1 MQQPKQFISVI
12 SAAVLLFG
20 TILGTER
27 ASAGDAK
34 PTHRVSL
41 IDCTD
46 LYHPHQDPGDNVDL
60 VAAYALPE
68 IDLKAVILDV
78 TQQYRTD
85 GVRRDAG
92 FIPVLQLNSIFNR
105 NVPCGVS
112 PYAKMKSPADAMRDA
127 PQFQQSGVEL
137 LLKVL
142 REAKEPVEIASF
154 GSVRAIAAAYNREPE
169 LLRKRVKRIHVSAG
183 ASELGYLE
191 WNVVLDP
198 QALVC
203 LLRSDLPI
211 AIYPCATK
219 EGPFAYGPHNSFWKL
234 NDLQFIAT
242 LQPRL
247 RSYLAFAFSQ
257 SNRMD
262 FLQAVE
268 DDAPAAVLQEIGKR
282 PHNVWETAVW
292 IEIAQR
298 RLVRR
303 ADGHFRIIPAGEVLP
318 GDTVLQSELRPVRVK
333 VRDDGQ
339 FTWEKAEGPTNFWLF
354 DRGDPRR
361 NEEALREA
369 LPALYQ
375 SFRP

>member
-1 MQQPKQFISVI
+1 MI
-12 SAAVLLFG
+12 AAAIVLCG
-20 TILGTER
+20 SIL
-27 ASAGDAK
+27 AADAALVGDGG
-34 PTHRVSL
+34 PPRRVPL

-68 IDLKAVILDV
+68 VDLKAVVLDV
-78 TQQYRTD
+78 TQQYRTE
-85 GVRRDAG
+85 GGRRDAG

-105 NVPCGVS
+105 NVPCGVT
-112 PYAKMKSPADAMRDA
+112 PYAKMKSPEDPMLDA
-127 PQFQQSGVEL
+127 PRFQQSGVEL

-142 REAKEPVEIASF
+142 RETREPVEIASF
-154 GSVRAIAAAYNREPE
+154 GSCRAIAVAYNREPE
-169 LLRKRVKRIHVSAG
+169 LLKKQVKRIHVCAG
-183 ASELGYLE
+183 ASEPGYLE

-198 QALVC
+198 HALVR

-219 EGPFAYGPHNSFWKL
+219 EGPFAYGPHNCFWKL
-234 NDLQFIAT
+234 GDLRFIAHM
-242 LQPRL
+242 QPRL
-247 RSYLAFAFSQ
+247 QAYLAFAFSQ

-262 FLQAVE
+262 FLQAME
-268 DDAPAAVLQEIGKR
+268 EAPPAALLATIGQR
-282 PHNVWETAVW
+282 EHNVWETAVW

-303 ADGHFRIIPAGEVLP
+303 ADGHFRIIPAGQVRRSDKVLP
-318 GDTVLQSELRPVRVK
+318 NELRPVRVQ

-339 FTWEKAEGPTNFWLF
+339 FAWEPTNGRTNFWMYA
-354 DRGDPRR
+354 RGDPRR

-369 LPALYQ
+369 LPALYE